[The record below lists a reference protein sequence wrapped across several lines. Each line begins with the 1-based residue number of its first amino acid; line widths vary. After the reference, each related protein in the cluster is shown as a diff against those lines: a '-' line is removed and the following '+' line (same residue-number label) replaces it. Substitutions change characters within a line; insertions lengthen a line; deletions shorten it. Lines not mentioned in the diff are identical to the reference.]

1 MYLLKNAIK
10 NLVRNKGRNILLL
23 IVVIAMIAASTV
35 AILINRTSS
44 SIIEDYK
51 TRFGVKVN
59 LNLDMDSMNKWDVTE
74 SGQYVTWIPVE
85 QYLEFIKSE
94 YLKSYQLTITMPLG
108 LDGVKAIGW
117 DKELNTDNGNTT
129 KFEYP
134 TCVSFVADANVLSM
148 KEFEDGK
155 RKLVDG
161 KLYSNINECLI
172 SKDFA
177 KLNGLKVGDTFT
189 VVSEAKDVKKIEL
202 TVSGIY
208 FDGTEQYKGPL
219 QISLYNRRNEIM
231 VSLETLQNANL
242 PMSFMTPTASFELK
256 SPDLIED
263 FTKNL
268 RSKGLSETFKVDANT
283 KAYER
288 IVAPVMG
295 LNKIT
300 NSFMWVVLAVGGAI
314 ILLVAAMAVRERK
327 YEIAVLRSMG
337 LKKQKV
343 IAMLLAEMLMI
354 TTIGLAVGLGIGAVS
369 SQPIAN
375 SMLESQIQIAEENK
389 SDNLGGILYED
400 PNDTDESLSNI
411 KVELTSGAVATV
423 CLIALVMA
431 ILSTF
436 MGAFFITKYEPLKL
450 LSERN

>member
-1 MYLLKNAIK
+1 MYLLKNAVK
-10 NLVRNKGRNILLL
+10 NLARNKGRNILLL

-51 TRFGVKVN
+51 TRFGVKIN
-59 LNLDMDSMNKWDVTE
+59 LNLDTDSMDKWDISE
-74 SGQYVTWIPVE
+74 DGQYVTWIPVE
-85 QYLEFIKSE
+85 QYLKFIKSD
-94 YLKSYQLTITMPLG
+94 YLKSYQLTITTPLG
-108 LDGVKAIGW
+108 LDGVKALDW
-117 DKELNTDNGNTT
+117 DKELNTDNGNTV

-134 TCVSFVADANVLSM
+134 SCVSIVADANVLSM

-155 RKLVDG
+155 HKLIDG
-161 KLYSNINECLI
+161 KLYSSLNECLV

-177 KLNGLKVGDTFT
+177 ELNGLKVGDKFT
-189 VVSEAKDVKKIEL
+189 VVSEEGGIKKIEL

-208 FDGTEQYKGPL
+208 FDGAEQYKGAL
-219 QISLYNRRNEIM
+219 QISLYNRRNEIL

-256 SPDLIED
+256 SPDLID
-263 FTKNL
+263 AFTKEL
-268 RSKGLSETFKVDANT
+268 REKGLSETFKVDANT
-283 KAYER
+283 SAYEK

-300 NSFMWVVLAVGGAI
+300 NSFMWVVLAVGGTI
-314 ILLVAAMAVRERK
+314 ILLVAAMAIRERK

-343 IAMLLAEMLMI
+343 IAMLLIEMIMI
-354 TTIGLAVGLGIGAVS
+354 TTIGFAVGLGIGAAS

-375 SMLESQIQIAEENK
+375 SLLESQIQIAEENK
-389 SDNLGGILYED
+389 NDNLGGILYED
-400 PNDTDESLSNI
+400 PNDSDEALSEI
-411 KVELTSGAVATV
+411 KVELTSGAVATIIF
-423 CLIALVMA
+423 IALVMA
-431 ILSTF
+431 ILSTS

-450 LSERN
+450 LSERS